1 MPTPAEQSSG
11 DEAAALVRSVFGD
24 VVEAQPLD
32 PQYEEDP
39 NSDAEVVELIT
50 RVCYFYPQYTL
61 ETAELLTDAQV
72 TALLLQAEK
81 QRAIVL
87 YNHTMIAAAPH
98 TKKGK
103 LVDKLINQYKKIIQ
117 L

>member
-1 MPTPAEQSSG
+1 MDKLSPE
-11 DEAAALVRSVFGD
+11 EAQARVRAVFGD
-24 VVEAQPLD
+24 KVTVKPVT
-32 PQYEEDP
+32 PQTSEDDD
-39 NSDAEVVELIT
+39 SELEIVDLIT

-61 ETAELLTDAQV
+61 EDAQLLTDSAV

-81 QRAIVL
+81 QRAIEF
-87 YNHTMIAAAPH
+87 YNLTLIMTAPH

-103 LVDKLINQYKKIIQ
+103 LVDKLLKEYKKIAQ

>member
-1 MPTPAEQSSG
+1 MAKKPSINPA
-11 DEAAALVRSVFGD
+11 DKVRAVFGGKVAARSIEEPKKGEDGVD
-24 VVEAQPLD
+24 V
-32 PQYEEDP
+32 ED
-39 NSDAEVVELIT
+39 LLT

-61 ETAELLTDAQV
+61 EDADKLTFDQV

-81 QRAIVL
+81 QRAIEF
-87 YNHTMIAAAPH
+87 YNQTLISAAPH

-103 LVDKLINQYKKIIQ
+103 LVSKLIKQYRKIIN